1 MKTLIFASSLAI
13 LSVLACTTPSQPA
26 TAAAQESGTDNG
38 AERGDVRGD
47 VRWTVEPAAGKDG
60 APKFRLEH
68 RKSSSDLA
76 LDADLSVQRPEFDAA
91 QSALGG
97 TGSVRFAVRHA
108 SGTLE
113 CSGKLAKSYKGEGR
127 CSFTPDPG
135 FERELAARGLMPDKR
150 GDIFAM
156 FIVDA
161 TIELADGLTAE
172 GVKPKDSDE
181 LIAAAALDVT
191 PGYVRGFK
199 GTSLQLSEVDDA
211 VAFRALGVSGDYV
224 RDLNQA
230 GFAKLGIDD
239 VTGMKALGVTGDY
252 VRELRA
258 AGYKNLS
265 AEDVIGMK
273 AMGVTGDYARRMN
286 GAAGGTR

>member
-26 TAAAQESGTDNG
+26 TAAAQEAATDNG
-38 AERGDVRGD
+38 AERGDVR
-47 VRWTVEPAAGKDG
+47 WTVEPAGGKDR
-60 APKFRLEH
+60 APKLRLSHE
-68 RKSSSDLA
+68 KSSSDLS
-76 LDADLSVQRPEFDAA
+76 LDADLGVKRPEFDAA

-97 TGSVRFAVRHA
+97 SGPVRFSVRHE

-113 CSGKLAKSYKGEGR
+113 CSGTLAKSYDGEGR
-127 CSFTPDPG
+127 CSFTSDAA
-135 FERELAARGLMPDKR
+135 FERELAARGLSPDKR
-150 GDIFAM
+150 SELFAM
-156 FIVDA
+156 LIVDA
-161 TIELADGLTAE
+161 TIALADGLAAE
-172 GVKPKDSDE
+172 GVKPGDWDE
-181 LIAAAALDVT
+181 LVAAAALEVT
-191 PGYVRGFK
+191 PEFVRGFR

-224 RDLNQA
+224 RDLNAA
-230 GFAKLGIDD
+230 GFARLAIEE

-252 VRELRA
+252 VRELTA

>member
-1 MKTLIFASSLAI
+1 MKTLNFASSLAV

-26 TAAAQESGTDNG
+26 TAAAQESGAENG
-38 AERGDVRGD
+38 DM
-47 VRWTVEPAAGKDG
+47 RWSVEPDGGKDR
-60 APKFRLEH
+60 APKLRLSH
-68 RKSSSDLA
+68 RRTTSDLS
-76 LDADLSVQRPEFDAA
+76 LDADLGVKRPEFGAA

-97 TGSVRFAVRHA
+97 SGPVRFSVRHE

-113 CSGKLAKSYKGEGR
+113 CSGTLAQSYDGEGR
-127 CSFTPDPG
+127 CSFTPDAA
-135 FERELAARGLMPDKR
+135 FERALASRGLAPDKR
-150 GDIFAM
+150 GDLFAM
-156 FIVDA
+156 LIVDA

-172 GVKPKDSDE
+172 GVKPGDWDD
-181 LIAAAALDVT
+181 LVAAAALEVT
-191 PGYVRGFK
+191 PAFVRGFK
-199 GTSLQLSEVDDA
+199 GTSLQLSD
-211 VAFRALGVSGDYV
+211 V
-224 RDLNQA
+224 RDLNAA

-252 VRELRA
+252 VRELRT
-258 AGYKNLS
+258 AGYDKLS

>member
-1 MKTLIFASSLAI
+1 MKTLIFASSLVV

-26 TAAAQESGTDNG
+26 TAAAQEGRADDG
-38 AERGDVRGD
+38 AERGD
-47 VRWTVEPAAGKDG
+47 VRWTVEPAGGKEG
-60 APKFRLEH
+60 APKLRLSH
-68 RKSSSDLA
+68 SKSSSDLS
-76 LDADLSVQRPEFDAA
+76 LDADLGVKRPEFDAA

-97 TGSVRFAVRHA
+97 NGPVRFAVRHE

-113 CSGKLAKSYKGEGR
+113 CSGTLAKSYRGEGR
-127 CSFTPDPG
+127 CSFTPDTA
-135 FERELAARGLMPDKR
+135 FERDLAARGLAPDKR

-172 GVKPKDSDE
+172 GVKPADSDE

-191 PGYVRGFK
+191 PAFVRGFK
-199 GTSLQLSEVDDA
+199 GTSLALSEIDDA

-224 RDLNQA
+224 RDLNAA

-252 VRELRA
+252 VRELTA

-286 GAAGGTR
+286 GAVEAAR